1 LRWEHWSD
9 GDGLATA
16 NADGSPV
23 EFDGGLVLSHA
34 MTTPEPRLTSLAHGG
49 GCGCKLAPAVL
60 RDILKGMPLA
70 GPFAD
75 LMVGTETS
83 DDAAVWRLNDQQA
96 LVATTDFFMPVVDD
110 PFDFGRIAAT
120 NALSDVYAMG
130 ATPIFALALVGMPV
144 NVLST
149 DTIGRILQG
158 GASVCAAAGI
168 PVAGGHSIDSVEPI
182 YGLVALGLVH
192 PDQVLTN
199 RGAQAGDV
207 LILTKALGV
216 GVLSAAFKQERLD
229 AAGYAALIAST
240 TKLNTVGARL
250 AGMAGVHA
258 VTDVTGF
265 GLLGHA
271 LEMARGSDLR
281 IEIWEDSPALLEGV
295 AALARAG
302 VRTGASTRN
311 WASYGAAVELRDG
324 FEDWRRDLLTD
335 PQTSGG
341 LLIAVADDDAEAVL
355 DLARA
360 EGFDDVTV
368 IGRVVEGPVGVLVT

>member
-1 LRWEHWSD
+1 
-9 GDGLATA
+9 
-16 NADGSPV
+16 
-23 EFDGGLVLSHA
+23 

-60 RDILKGMPLA
+60 RDILKWMPVA
-70 GPFAD
+70 APFAD

-149 DTIGRILQG
+149 ETIGRILQG

-240 TKLNTVGARL
+240 TKLNTVGAKL

-271 LEMARGSDLR
+271 LEMARGAGLTV
-281 IEIWEDSPALLEGV
+281 ELTAAPPLLEGV
-295 AALARAG
+295 EVLAVDG
-302 VRTGASTRN
+302 VRTGASGRN
-311 WASYGAAVELRDG
+311 WASYGAGVDLPAG
-324 FEDWRRDLLTD
+324 IEDWRRDLLTD

-341 LLIAVADDDAEAVL
+341 LLIAVAADQAKAVL
-355 DLARA
+355 ALAQG
-360 EGFDDVTV
+360 EGFARTAIV
-368 IGRVVEGPVGVLVT
+368 GRVVEGPPRVRVAA